1 MIVFFPTY
9 ATRPAAGG
17 PWRAAIAG
25 MVTRPLPTPSRR
37 RTMALAVLKRLLDLD
52 GTQLESPVFQQRAE
66 AFLFQ
71 RVAGRPVRVSVAG
84 RTYDAG
90 QTDRTGHFHALLEL
104 DDAQVHEAT
113 QRAGPDGRWIAYEGL
128 VADGDEPDARP
139 TAGGRVHLVDAAG
152 LSVISD
158 IDDTVKISNV
168 ADRRELLKNT
178 LLREFVAVPGMPE
191 AFSRWQATGAAFHYV
206 SASPWQLS
214 DCLCG
219 FLGAAGLPAGSMHL
233 KLFRL
238 KDTTPLGRL
247 TARKRSKR
255 RAIEQIM
262 GDFPGRRFTLVGDS
276 GERDPE
282 VYAAVARRRPEQVA
296 GVFIR
301 RVPDRAAAS
310 HVSLRFDKL
319 ARRLP
324 PGMLATFTTADEL
337 GGLP

>member
-1 MIVFFPTY
+1 M
-9 ATRPAAGG
+9 
-17 PWRAAIAG
+17 
-25 MVTRPLPTPSRR
+25 
-37 RTMALAVLKRLLDLD
+37 
-52 GTQLESPVFQQRAE
+52 
-66 AFLFQ
+66 
-71 RVAGRPVRVSVAG
+71 
-84 RTYDAG
+84 
-90 QTDRTGHFHALLEL
+90 
-104 DDAQVHEAT
+104 
-113 QRAGPDGRWIAYEGL
+113 
-128 VADGDEPDARP
+128 
-139 TAGGRVHLVDAAG
+139 
-152 LSVISD
+152 ISD